1 MALERGLRVNTPLDP
16 QRRTGW
22 IGIDFDDSAR
32 VCREL
37 IANRV
42 FVDYRPG
49 CGIRVSP
56 HFYTTD
62 DEIDAFFQRLDALR

>member
-1 MALERGLRVNTPLDP
+1 MA
-16 QRRTGW
+16 Q
-22 IGIDFDDSAR
+22 
-32 VCREL
+32 
-37 IANRV
+37 RV

-62 DEIDAFFQRLDALR
+62 DEIDDILRGLEPSGGVTVIVVRHESP